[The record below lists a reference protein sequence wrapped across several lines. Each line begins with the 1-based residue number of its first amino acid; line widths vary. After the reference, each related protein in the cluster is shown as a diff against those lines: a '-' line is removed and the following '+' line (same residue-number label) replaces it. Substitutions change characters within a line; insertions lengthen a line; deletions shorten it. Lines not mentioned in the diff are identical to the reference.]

1 MAEHLHQDAW
11 DGQIIALQGYAWYP
25 TPRRAALEG
34 RAANEPKKELVE
46 GKRRAKEDVDST
58 EEVETSGKAR
68 IGSKGDRA
76 DRKKKVRIKK
86 WSDVV
91 KGIEEELETIN

>member
-46 GKRRAKEDVDST
+46 GKRRAKE
-58 EEVETSGKAR
+58 EGKLETVGS
-68 IGSKGDRA
+68 SKGNDSDEPNYMRA
-76 DRKKKVRIKK
+76 KHTRR
-86 WSDVV
+86 
-91 KGIEEELETIN
+91 